1 MSLTERIH
9 SDHDL
14 VKHLGDWTEAS
25 RFEVKARRGS
35 AVLDLRS
42 PGLPDDVEI
51 HLDMDR
57 AMVKLLVDDG
67 TAVDHWNLR
76 WTARGR
82 IKDSRSPSAATRRPA
97 ALSVCP
103 ALRRTARSA
112 STAAA
117 SRSCRRCS
125 LARTSRIC
133 ASRTR
138 AAAYRRSTTLRGAPV
153 MTRIGKARTALV
165 IGGGIAARSPRW
177 RSARQVSRPP
187 STRRTTTRPT
197 GSEAA

>member
-14 VKHLGDWTEAS
+14 VKHLGDWTEAG

-42 PGLPDDVEI
+42 LGLPDDVEI

-82 IKDSRSPSAATRRPA
+82 IKDSRSPSAGDKAAGRLVRLSGSATN
-97 ALSVCP
+97 SEI
-103 ALRRTARSA
+103 
-112 STAAA
+112 
-117 SRSCRRCS
+117 
-125 LARTSRIC
+125 RIH
-133 ASRTR
+133 R
-138 AAAYRRSTTLRGAPV
+138 
-153 MTRIGKARTALV
+153 
-165 IGGGIAARSPRW
+165 GGIAIL
-177 RSARQVSRPP
+177 SAMFSRAYVQDLRRAHKSGGVPTIDDP
-187 STRRTTTRPT
+187 SR
-197 GSEAA
+197 GHQS

>member
-14 VKHLGDWTEAS
+14 VKHLGNWTEAGH
-25 RFEVKARRGS
+25 FEIKARHGT

-42 PGLPDDVEI
+42 PDLPDDVEI

-82 IKDSRSPSAATRRPA
+82 IKDSRSPSAGDQVAGRLVRLSGSATN
-97 ALSVCP
+97 SEI
-103 ALRRTARSA
+103 
-112 STAAA
+112 
-117 SRSCRRCS
+117 
-125 LARTSRIC
+125 RIH
-133 ASRTR
+133 R
-138 AAAYRRSTTLRGAPV
+138 
-153 MTRIGKARTALV
+153 
-165 IGGGIAARSPRW
+165 GGIAIL
-177 RSARQVSRPP
+177 SAMFSRAYVQDLRRAHKSGGVPTIDDP
-187 STRRTTTRPT
+187 SR
-197 GSEAA
+197 GHQS

>member
-14 VKHLGDWTEAS
+14 VKHLGDWTEAG
-25 RFEVKARRGS
+25 RFEVKGRRGS

-82 IKDSRSPSAATRRPA
+82 INGSRSPSAGDQAAGRLVRLSGSATN
-97 ALSVCP
+97 SEI
-103 ALRRTARSA
+103 
-112 STAAA
+112 
-117 SRSCRRCS
+117 
-125 LARTSRIC
+125 RIH
-133 ASRTR
+133 R
-138 AAAYRRSTTLRGAPV
+138 
-153 MTRIGKARTALV
+153 
-165 IGGGIAARSPRW
+165 GGIAIL
-177 RSARQVSRPP
+177 SAMFSRAYVQDLRRAHKNGGVPTIDDP
-187 STRRTTTRPT
+187 SR
-197 GSEAA
+197 GHQS